1 MTERSRARRA
11 SAGATELEEL
21 RARVVELELLEVERR
36 RSVAVQDT
44 LYRIAD
50 AASAARDMTAF
61 YATMHGIVSE
71 LMYAENFY
79 IALFDEERQ
88 LLNFAY
94 EVDTVDPN
102 LAHPAEWFPMGT
114 GFAKGTTAYV
124 LRTGEPIIITP
135 EAHRELRDRGEIE
148 TIGIVGEGDWLGVP
162 LKAEGRTI
170 GVLVVQ
176 TYRADQRYTPADRD
190 LLAFVGQHVATALS
204 RARAIEETRQ
214 RNAELAVINSVQ
226 EGLARQLDMPA
237 MYELVGERIREMFD
251 SSDMYI
257 AVLDRA
263 SSRITFPYE
272 LVDGQR
278 YHTEPLALGR
288 GLTSIVIE
296 TGQPLNLGTAQ
307 EMVPLGVIDE
317 GAASESWLG
326 VPLSGPDGTTG
337 AIVLESVLP
346 HAFSDSDVRLLGTLA
361 SSLSVALE
369 NARLFDETKRLLAET
384 DQRAAELAIIN
395 SVQEGLAAQLDM
407 QAMYDLVGD
416 KIGTIFDTHVVDI
429 STFDPA
435 TGLLHFPYAIER
447 GVRLYDPPLPLFG
460 YRRHVI
466 ESGEPLRI
474 DDAVGQAAAYG
485 NPTAPMSGEIARS
498 LIFAPLV
505 VGGRATGVVSL
516 QNLDREAAFGASDLD
531 LLATIAS
538 SLSVALENARLVD
551 ETRRRAA
558 ELAIVNSVGSALAAQ
573 IDLDPLVEQ
582 IGEQMRQTFEAD
594 IVYVAL
600 LDPVSGLI
608 EFPYYNEDGRLEPQR
623 PMRLG
628 EGLTSRILQSR
639 APLLLNQDA
648 QFEAL
653 GTRGVGTLARS
664 FLGVPIV
671 LGEQAIGVISV
682 QSTTAVGRFGEADS
696 RLLATIAAN
705 VGIALQNARLY
716 RESRRQA
723 EEMAALAE
731 SQREAEQR
739 YRRLVEELPLA
750 VYIDPAIPLG
760 DALYVS
766 PPIERLF
773 GYPAAAWLEGGLFER
788 ILHPDDRDRVLEDH
802 GAAFREDRESWAFEY
817 RLIAADGRTVWVRDE
832 AIVVRDENGVAEHVQ
847 GFLIDITDQTLAT
860 AEVRRQKQYFE
871 SLVGISPVAVVT
883 MDPAERVTGWNP
895 AAARL
900 FGYDAGEAIG
910 RSIDELV
917 LLDEKLVAEGHSIAH
932 EALSLGRAHRMTRR
946 TRKDG
951 ALVDVEMDVVPL
963 LDDGRN
969 VGFYAIY
976 HDVTELHAA
985 RVAAEA
991 ANQAKS
997 TFLAAMSHE
1006 IRTPMNAIIGMSGL
1020 LLHTSLD
1027 AEQRDFAATITTS
1040 GEALLTIINDILDF
1054 SKIEAGR
1061 IELEAAPFALGAT
1074 LEGALDVL
1082 APAAAKKEIE
1092 LAYAIEEDLPRV
1104 LVGDAGRV
1112 RQIIL
1117 NLLSNAMKFTAQG
1130 EVVMT
1135 TGGRRLRG
1143 PTSSGP
1149 ERWEIV
1155 VEVHDTGIGIPPDR
1169 IDRLFKSF
1177 SQVDASVARRFGGT
1191 GLGLAISRRL
1201 AELMDGTLIAD
1212 SSGIEGEGSTFRLTF
1227 QADAAT
1233 DDTLGPSRAAPVAAL
1248 VGRRAL
1254 IVDDNATNRRILAAQ
1269 IDRWGI
1275 ASRDTALPREA
1286 LEWVRGGEKFDV
1298 ALIDLNMPDVDGYTL
1313 AAELRA
1319 LRPAAQLPIVVLS
1332 SLGGRDREA
1341 PAIGAFLT
1349 KPVKPSAL
1357 HDALATLLAD
1367 EGSVPGPRDAERPSV
1382 DAGLAERHPLRLLLA
1397 EDNAVNQKLAS
1408 RLLAQ
1413 LGYTTDVAGNGLEV
1427 LAALERGT
1435 YDLVLMDVQMPEMD
1449 GLEATRA
1456 IRARWPGASGPRIV
1470 AMTANALAGD
1480 RDACLAAGMDDYITK
1495 PVRPAELAAALAATP
1510 GQVRSDPPS
1519 VGGTDA

>member
-1 MTERSRARRA
+1 M
-11 SAGATELEEL
+11 ELGEL
-21 RARVVELELLEVERR
+21 RARVAELEALEVERR
-36 RSVAVQDT
+36 RSVAVQDA
-44 LYRIAD
+44 LFRIAD

-61 YATMHGIVSE
+61 YATMHGIVGE

-79 IALFDEERQ
+79 IALYDEERR

-94 EVDTVDPN
+94 EVDTVDP
-102 LAHPAEWFPMGT
+102 LPADPAEWFPMGT
-114 GFAKGTTAYV
+114 GFATGTTAYV
-124 LRTGEPIIITP
+124 LRTGQPIIITP
-135 EAHRELRDRGEIE
+135 EVHRELRERGEIE
-148 TIGIVGEGDWLGVP
+148 MIGVVGEGDWLGVP
-162 LKAEGRTI
+162 LRAEGRTI
-170 GVLVVQ
+170 GALVVQ
-176 TYRADQRYTPADRD
+176 TYRADQRYTLADRD
-190 LLAFVGQHVATALS
+190 LLAFVGKHVATALS

-226 EGLARQLDMPA
+226 DGLARQLDMPA
-237 MYELVGERIREMFD
+237 MYELVGDRIREMFG

-278 YHTEPLALGR
+278 YHTEPIALGQ

-296 TGQPLNLGTAQ
+296 TGQPLNLGTSE
-307 EMVPLGVIDE
+307 EMLPLGVINE
-317 GAASESWLG
+317 GAVSESWLG
-326 VPLSGPDGTTG
+326 VPLSGPDGPTG
-337 AIVLESVLP
+337 TIVLESVRP
-346 HAFSDSDVRLLGTLA
+346 RAFSDSDVRLLGTLA

-429 STFDPA
+429 STFD
-435 TGLLHFPYAIER
+435 R
-447 GVRLYDPPLPLFG
+447 GNWPPPLPLRDRAG
-460 YRRHVI
+460 GAARMTRR
-466 ESGEPLRI
+466 SRCSAT
-474 DDAVGQAAAYG
+474 DATSSSRASRCSSTTRSARRPQYG
-485 NPTAPMSGEIARS
+485 NPTAPMSGEMARS

-505 VGGRATGVVSL
+505 VGGRATGVISL
-516 QNLDREAAFGASDLD
+516 QNLDRERAFSASDLD

-573 IDLDPLVEQ
+573 IDLDPLVQQ

-608 EFPYYNEDGRLEPQR
+608 EFPYYNEDGRLEPQT

-628 EGLTSRILQSR
+628 EGLTSRIIQGR

-653 GTRGVGTLARS
+653 GTRGLGTLARS
-664 FLGVPIV
+664 FLGVPIMS
-671 LGEQAIGVISV
+671 GEAAIGVISV

-731 SQREAEQR
+731 SQREAELR

-766 PPIERLF
+766 PPVERLF

-802 GAAFREDRESWAFEY
+802 EAAFRENRESWAFEY
-817 RLIAADGRTVWVRDE
+817 RLVAADGRTVWVRDE
-832 AIVVRDENGVAEHVQ
+832 AVVVRDENGVAEHVQ
-847 GFLIDITDQTLAT
+847 GFLIDITDQTLAS

-883 MDPAERVTGWNP
+883 MDPTERVTGWNP

-910 RSIDELV
+910 HPIDELV
-917 LLDEKLVAEGHSIAH
+917 LLDAGLVAEGHTIAD
-932 EALSLGRAHRMTRR
+932 EALSAGRAHRMTRR

-951 ALVDVEMDVVPL
+951 ALVDVEVDVVPL
-963 LDDGRN
+963 VDDGVN
-969 VGFYAIY
+969 AGFYAIY

-985 RVAAEA
+985 RMAAEA

-1020 LLHTSLD
+1020 LLRH
-1027 AEQRDFAATITTS
+1027 
-1040 GEALLTIINDILDF
+1040 
-1054 SKIEAGR
+1054 
-1061 IELEAAPFALGAT
+1061 
-1074 LEGALDVL
+1074 
-1082 APAAAKKEIE
+1082 
-1092 LAYAIEEDLPRV
+1092 LP
-1104 LVGDAGRV
+1104 
-1112 RQIIL
+1112 
-1117 NLLSNAMKFTAQG
+1117 
-1130 EVVMT
+1130 
-1135 TGGRRLRG
+1135 GRRTARLRRDHHA
-1143 PTSSGP
+1143 P
-1149 ERWEIV
+1149 R
-1155 VEVHDTGIGIPPDR
+1155 
-1169 IDRLFKSF
+1169 
-1177 SQVDASVARRFGGT
+1177 ARR
-1191 GLGLAISRRL
+1191 S
-1201 AELMDGTLIAD
+1201 
-1212 SSGIEGEGSTFRLTF
+1212 
-1227 QADAAT
+1227 
-1233 DDTLGPSRAAPVAAL
+1233 
-1248 VGRRAL
+1248 
-1254 IVDDNATNRRILAAQ
+1254 
-1269 IDRWGI
+1269 
-1275 ASRDTALPREA
+1275 
-1286 LEWVRGGEKFDV
+1286 
-1298 ALIDLNMPDVDGYTL
+1298 
-1313 AAELRA
+1313 
-1319 LRPAAQLPIVVLS
+1319 
-1332 SLGGRDREA
+1332 
-1341 PAIGAFLT
+1341 
-1349 KPVKPSAL
+1349 
-1357 HDALATLLAD
+1357 
-1367 EGSVPGPRDAERPSV
+1367 
-1382 DAGLAERHPLRLLLA
+1382 
-1397 EDNAVNQKLAS
+1397 
-1408 RLLAQ
+1408 
-1413 LGYTTDVAGNGLEV
+1413 
-1427 LAALERGT
+1427 
-1435 YDLVLMDVQMPEMD
+1435 
-1449 GLEATRA
+1449 
-1456 IRARWPGASGPRIV
+1456 
-1470 AMTANALAGD
+1470 
-1480 RDACLAAGMDDYITK
+1480 
-1495 PVRPAELAAALAATP
+1495 
-1510 GQVRSDPPS
+1510 
-1519 VGGTDA
+1519 

>member
-1 MTERSRARRA
+1 M
-11 SAGATELEEL
+11 ELEAL
-21 RARVVELELLEVERR
+21 RARVAELEALEVERR
-36 RSVAVQDT
+36 RSIAIQDA

-50 AASAARDMTAF
+50 AASATRDMAGF
-61 YATMHGIVSE
+61 YETMHGIVGE
-71 LMYAENFY
+71 LMFAENFY
-79 IALFDEERQ
+79 IALYDEERQ

-94 EVDTVDPN
+94 EVDSVDP
-102 LAHPAEWFPMGT
+102 LPADPAEWFPMGT
-114 GFAKGTTAYV
+114 GFARGTTAYV
-124 LRTGEPIIITP
+124 LRTGQPIIITP
-135 EAHRELRDRGEIE
+135 EIHRELRERGEID
-148 TIGIVGEGDWLGVP
+148 TIGVLGEGDWLGVP
-162 LKAEGRTI
+162 LRADGRTV

-176 TYRADQRYTPADRD
+176 TYRADQRYTAADRD
-190 LLAFVGQHVATALS
+190 LLAFVGQHVATALG

-214 RNAELAVINSVQ
+214 RNAELAIINSVQ
-226 EGLARQLDMPA
+226 EGLARQLDIQA
-237 MYELVGERIREMFD
+237 MYELVGERIREMFG

-257 AVLDRA
+257 ALLDR
-263 SSRITFPYE
+263 SGNRIAFPYE

-278 YHTEPLALGR
+278 YHTEPIALGE

-296 TGQPLNLGTAQ
+296 TGQPLKLGTAE
-307 EMVPLGVIDE
+307 EMIPLGVINA
-317 GAASESWLG
+317 GAESESWLG
-326 VPLSGPDGTTG
+326 VPLSGPDGANG
-337 AIVLESVLP
+337 AIVLESLRQ
-346 HAFSDSDVRLLGTLA
+346 HAFTESDLRLLGTLA

-369 NARLFDETKRLLAET
+369 NARLFNETKRLLAET

-416 KIGTIFDTHVVDI
+416 RIGTIFDTHVVDI

-435 TGLLHFPYAIER
+435 TGLLHFPYGIER

-460 YRRHVI
+460 FRRHVI
-466 ESGEPLRI
+466 ESGQPLLI
-474 DDAVGQAAAYG
+474 DDAIGQAAAYG
-485 NPTAPMSGEIARS
+485 NPTAPMSGEMARS

-505 VGGRATGVVSL
+505 VGGRANGVISL
-516 QNLDREAAFGASDLD
+516 QNLDRQGAFSTSDLD

-558 ELAIVNSVGSALAAQ
+558 ELAIVNEVGSALAAQ
-573 IDLDPLVEQ
+573 IDLDALVEQ
-582 IGEQMRQTFEAD
+582 IGEQMRLTFEAD

-608 EFPYYNEDGRLEPQR
+608 EFPYYNEDGRLELQS

-628 EGLTSRILQSR
+628 QGLTSRIIQSR

-664 FLGVPIV
+664 YLGVPI
-671 LGEQAIGVISV
+671 LSGEAAIGVISV
-682 QSTTAVGRFGEADS
+682 QSTTEVGRFGESDS

-705 VGIALQNARLY
+705 VGIAIQNARLY

-731 SQREAEQR
+731 SQREAELR

-766 PPIERLF
+766 PPVERLF

-788 ILHPDDRDRVLEDH
+788 ILHPDDRARVLEDH
-802 GAAFREDRESWAFEY
+802 EAAFREDRESWAFEY

-832 AIVVRDENGVAEHVQ
+832 AIVVRDENGIAEHVQ
-847 GFLIDITDQTLAT
+847 GFLIDITDQTLAA

-895 AAARL
+895 AATRL
-900 FGYDAGEAIG
+900 FGYDAVEAIG
-910 RSIDELV
+910 HPIDELV
-917 LLDEKLVAEGHSIAH
+917 LLDEGLVAEGHSIAH
-932 EALSLGRAHRMTRR
+932 AALSAGRAHRMTRR

-963 LDDGRN
+963 VDDGVN
-969 VGFYAIY
+969 AGFYAIY

-985 RVAAEA
+985 RVAAEG

-1027 AEQRDFAATITTS
+1027 AEQRDFAETITTS

-1061 IELEAAPFALGAT
+1061 IELEAAPFGLGST
-1074 LEGALDVL
+1074 LEAALDVL

-1092 LAYAIEEDLPRV
+1092 LAYAIDEDLPRI

-1117 NLLSNAMKFTAQG
+1117 NLLSNALKFTAHG

-1135 TGGRRLRG
+1135 AGGRRLRG
-1143 PTSSGP
+1143 PSAHGP

-1155 VEVHDTGIGIPPDR
+1155 IDVRDTGIGIPPDR

-1201 AELMDGTLIAD
+1201 AELMDGALVAE
-1212 SSGIEGEGSTFRLTF
+1212 SSGIDGEGSTFRLTF
-1227 QADAAT
+1227 RADAAA
-1233 DDTLGPSRAAPVAAL
+1233 DDALGPTRAAPMPAL

-1269 IDRWGI
+1269 IGRWGI
-1275 ASRDTALPREA
+1275 SSRDTALPREA
-1286 LEWVRGGEKFDV
+1286 LEWIREGEAFDV
-1298 ALIDLNMPDVDGYTL
+1298 ALIDLNMPDIDGYTL
-1313 AAELRA
+1313 AAELRG
-1319 LRPAAQLPIVVLS
+1319 LRPAPLLPIIVLS
-1332 SLGGRDREA
+1332 SLGGRDRDA

-1357 HDALATLLAD
+1357 HDALATVLSEDGRAPQL
-1367 EGSVPGPRDAERPSV
+1367 RQAERPSV

-1397 EDNAVNQKLAS
+1397 EDNAVNQKLAT

-1413 LGYTTDVAGNGLEV
+1413 LGYTTDVAGNGLEA
-1427 LAALERGT
+1427 LAALERGP

-1456 IRARWPGASGPRIV
+1456 IRVRWPGDAGPRIV

-1480 RDACLAAGMDDYITK
+1480 REACLAAGMDDYITK
-1495 PVRPAELAAALAATP
+1495 PIRPAELAAALASTP
-1510 GQVRSDPPS
+1510 AKPGGVRRDPQP
-1519 VGGTDA
+1519 VRGPDA

>member
-1 MTERSRARRA
+1 VTERPRARRE
-11 SAGATELEEL
+11 SAGAAELGAL
-21 RARVVELELLEVERR
+21 RARVAELEALVVERR
-36 RSVAVQDT
+36 RSIAVQDA
-44 LYRIAD
+44 LYRIVD
-50 AASAARDMTAF
+50 AASATRDMAGF
-61 YATMHGIVSE
+61 YATMHRIVGE

-94 EVDTVDPN
+94 EVDTVDP
-102 LAHPAEWFPMGT
+102 HPADPAERFPMGT
-114 GFAKGTTAYV
+114 GFARGTTAYV
-124 LRTGEPIIITP
+124 LRTGHPIIITP
-135 EAHRELRDRGEIE
+135 EIHRDLRERGEIE
-148 TIGIVGEGDWLGVP
+148 TIGVLGQGDWLGVP
-162 LKAEGRTI
+162 LRADGRTI
-170 GVLVVQ
+170 GALVVQ
-176 TYRADQRYTPADRD
+176 TYRADQRYTTTDRD
-190 LLAFVGQHVATALS
+190 LLAFVGQHVATALG

-214 RNAELAVINSVQ
+214 RNAELAIINGVQ

-237 MYELVGERIREMFD
+237 MYELVGERIREMFG

-263 SSRITFPYE
+263 NSRITFPYE
-272 LVDGQR
+272 VVDGQR
-278 YHTEPLALGR
+278 YHTEPIAFGS
-288 GLTSIVIE
+288 GLTSIVID
-296 TGQPLNLGTAQ
+296 TGQPLNLGTAAD
-307 EMVPLGVIDE
+307 MVPLGVILE
-317 GAASESWLG
+317 GPASESWLG
-326 VPLSGPDGTTG
+326 VPLSGPDGANG
-337 AIVLESVLP
+337 AIVLESLRQ
-346 HAFSDSDVRLLGTLA
+346 HAFTESDVRLLGTLA

-384 DQRAAELAIIN
+384 NQRAAELAIIN

-416 KIGTIFDTHVVDI
+416 KIAAIFDTHVVDI
-429 STFDPA
+429 STYDPA

-447 GVRLYDPPLPLFG
+447 GVRLYDPPLPMFG
-460 YRRHVI
+460 YRRHVV
-466 ESGEPLRI
+466 ESGQPLLI
-474 DDAVGQAAAYG
+474 DDAIGQAAAYG
-485 NPTAPMSGEIARS
+485 NPTAPMSGEMARS

-516 QNLDREAAFGASDLD
+516 QNLDREAAFSASDLD

-558 ELAIVNSVGSALAAQ
+558 ELAIVNDVGSALAAQ

-582 IGEQMRQTFEAD
+582 IGEQMRQTFKAD

-600 LDPVSGLI
+600 FDPVSGLI
-608 EFPYYNEDGRLEPQR
+608 EFPYYNEDGRLELQSPI
-623 PMRLG
+623 RLG
-628 EGLTSRILQSR
+628 EGLTSRIIQSR

-664 FLGVPIV
+664 YLGVPI
-671 LGEQAIGVISV
+671 LSGEAAIGVISV
-682 QSTTAVGRFGEADS
+682 QSTTEVGRFGDTDA
-696 RLLATIAAN
+696 RLLSTIAAN
-705 VGIALQNARLY
+705 VGIAIQNARLF
-716 RESRRQA
+716 RESSRQ
-723 EEMAALAE
+723 
-731 SQREAEQR
+731 R
-739 YRRLVEELPLA
+739 
-750 VYIDPAIPLG
+750 
-760 DALYVS
+760 
-766 PPIERLF
+766 
-773 GYPAAAWLEGGLFER
+773 
-788 ILHPDDRDRVLEDH
+788 
-802 GAAFREDRESWAFEY
+802 
-817 RLIAADGRTVWVRDE
+817 
-832 AIVVRDENGVAEHVQ
+832 
-847 GFLIDITDQTLAT
+847 
-860 AEVRRQKQYFE
+860 QYFE

-883 MDPAERVTGWNP
+883 MDPGERVTGWNP
-895 AAARL
+895 AATRL
-900 FGYDAGEAIG
+900 FGYDADEAIG

-917 LLDEKLVAEGHSIAH
+917 LREATLVEEGHSIAE
-932 EALSLGRAHRMTRR
+932 EAVERGRMHVMTRR
-946 TRKDG
+946 MRKDG
-951 ALVDVEMDVVPL
+951 GLVDVEMDVVPL
-963 LDDGRN
+963 ITDG
-969 VGFYAIY
+969 VSAGFYAIY

-985 RVAAEA
+985 RIAAEA

-1020 LLHTSLD
+1020 LLHTDLD
-1027 AEQRDFAATITTS
+1027 AEQRDFAETITTS

-1082 APAAAKKEIE
+1082 APVAAKKEVE
-1092 LAYAIEEDLPRV
+1092 LAYAIEDDLPRV
-1104 LVGDAGRV
+1104 LVGDSGRL

-1117 NLLSNAMKFTAQG
+1117 NLLSNALKFTAQG

-1135 TGGRRLRG
+1135 VGGRRLGRPG
-1143 PTSSGP
+1143 SPGR
-1149 ERWEIV
+1149 ERWQIV
-1155 VEVHDTGIGIPPDR
+1155 VEVRDTGIGIPPDR

-1201 AELMDGTLIAD
+1201 AELMHGALVAE
-1212 SSGIEGEGSTFRLTF
+1212 SSGIDGEGSTFRLTF
-1227 QADAAT
+1227 RADAAA
-1233 DDTLGPSRAAPVAAL
+1233 DDALGPARAAPMPAL

-1269 IDRWGI
+1269 IGRWGI
-1275 ASRDTALPREA
+1275 TSRDTALPREA
-1286 LEWVRGGEKFDV
+1286 LEWIRDGEVFDV
-1298 ALIDLNMPDVDGYTL
+1298 ALIDLNMPDIDGYTL
-1313 AAELRA
+1313 AAELRG
-1319 LRPAAQLPIVVLS
+1319 LRPASQLPIVVLS
-1332 SLGGRDREA
+1332 SLGGRDRDA
-1341 PAIGAFLT
+1341 PAVGAFLT

-1357 HDALATLLAD
+1357 HDALATILSDDRRA
-1367 EGSVPGPRDAERPSV
+1367 PRLRQAERPSV

-1397 EDNAVNQKLAS
+1397 EDNAVNQKLAT

-1413 LGYTTDVAGNGLEV
+1413 LGYTTDVAGNGLEA
-1427 LAALERGT
+1427 LAALERGP

-1456 IRARWPGASGPRIV
+1456 IRERWPGAAGPRIV

-1480 RDACLAAGMDDYITK
+1480 REACLAAGMDDYITK
-1495 PVRPAELAAALAATP
+1495 PIRPAELAAALASTPATP
-1510 GQVRSDPPS
+1510 GHVGRNPQPVRGP
-1519 VGGTDA
+1519 DA